1 MEFTFVAATDYETL
15 LSQAK
20 SMASLIRAMEKTKT
34 FQATQLQELSR
45 ELSLLGREEI
55 DAEKQTNERLTGEV
69 ERLEQEV
76 QGLRTLVNSLEV
88 ELNTFR
94 QAVQHVTEM
103 GKTRRS
109 FSTNGGWA
117 MIHAERLTELEI
129 FQEKFDNLPANPNDE
144 KD

>member
-1 MEFTFVAATDYETL
+1 M
-15 LSQAK
+15 
-20 SMASLIRAMEKTKT
+20 
-34 FQATQLQELSR
+34 
-45 ELSLLGREEI
+45 LGREEI

-103 GKTRRS
+103 GKRAAHFRQTAA
-109 FSTNGGWA
+109 G
-117 MIHAERLTELEI
+117 
-129 FQEKFDNLPANPNDE
+129 P
-144 KD
+144 